1 MSEASIRDQ
10 VVERFPA
17 LSPQLRRAAQF
28 VLDYPDEIAT
38 RSLRHVARE
47 AALPPPTFSR
57 LARAMGYESYDALRE
72 LCRGEIR
79 QRKSRFADKALAL
92 LEPEGGGPSAQQ
104 NPFVVRQAAAAIS
117 NIQALLETIDVQAL
131 ELAARKLARARK
143 VVVIGSLS
151 AYAFVDYVSYIAAMA
166 LPNWRVAG
174 RSGSSLASAVVEL
187 GKRDAVLVMT
197 HEPYSARSVRA
208 ASFAREQEAH
218 VVGITDGAQSPVAAI
233 ANTLFLVSTDS
244 PQFFPSHVAALVLL
258 ESLMGMVVREKGAA
272 AQQRIAAVE
281 QENYVLGEYWQD

>member
-17 LSPQLRRAAQF
+17 LSPQLKRAAQF

-79 QRKSRFADKALAL
+79 KRKSRFADKALAL
-92 LEPEGGGPSAQQ
+92 LEPEGGRASAQQ
-104 NPFVVRQAAAAIS
+104 NPFAVRQAAAAIS

-218 VVGITDGAQSPVAAI
+218 VVAITDGAKSPVAAI